1 MKARLGMRKV
11 RPWKWM
17 PFKNSARKDSLVL
30 HHWRRA
36 TDEGKDYPFAKFNKK
51 LDCIPAYTDIEY
63 ANHLKD
69 ADWSKEETDH
79 LLDLCTR
86 FDLRFTVIHDR
97 LVMLLVNYNQLRVI
111 LSSFRYDQAKQFN
124 KNRSIED
131 LKERYYDLCDKLEH
145 LHADPSKVSK
155 PYAFDAAHERKRKEQ
170 LIKLYNRTQEE
181 VNV

>member
-1 MKARLGMRKV
+1 MHSEFTNFHFVSCTADKGYKQMKARLGMRKV

-97 LVMLLVNYNQLRVI
+97 LV
-111 LSSFRYDQAKQFN
+111 
-124 KNRSIED
+124 KNEYLFQSI
-131 LKERYYDLCDKLEH
+131 
-145 LHADPSKVSK
+145 S
-155 PYAFDAAHERKRKEQ
+155 
-170 LIKLYNRTQEE
+170 
-181 VNV
+181 